1 MKSENLYTIK
11 YSLFFTILV
20 QLLIFPVIS
29 KAGDTPGSFYESRI
43 TLNPDCK
50 IKRMSN
56 GMVIVTT
63 NNQEGLVVKHQFTDL
78 YADLLMAV
86 YRKQRVNMIIN
97 NISKKYYLSQDD
109 CRREIKHAINV
120 LIEWNIVLR
129 NEQFALH

>member
-97 NISKKYYLSQDD
+97 NISKK
-109 CRREIKHAINV
+109 
-120 LIEWNIVLR
+120 
-129 NEQFALH
+129 